1 MGKDFLTKSER
12 RDRRITAAI
21 GYGILFTWLTG
32 LVLAWALIF
41 RLVLYGIT

>member
-1 MGKDFLTKSER
+1 MRKDFLTKSER

-32 LVLAWALIF
+32 VVAAWAFVFWLLF
-41 RLVLYGIT
+41 G